1 MGRIILSTLAVTLA
15 GAMLAACSTTPPP
28 PPPQAQSA
36 APQTP
41 VNAGFGN
48 TPVNAGFGNQPV
60 TSGFHDTQG
69 APTMQA
75 IKDFAAKARP
85 QMPYVPLFY
94 THGWLVGM
102 IFSEIMER
110 TLKAGKPL
118 TGPNMKAA
126 LV

>member
-1 MGRIILSTLAVTLA
+1 MGRIILSALAVTLA

-28 PPPQAQSA
+28 PPPQAQST

-69 APTMQA
+69 APT
-75 IKDFAAKARP
+75 
-85 QMPYVPLFY
+85 Y
-94 THGWLVGM
+94 
-102 IFSEIMER
+102 
-110 TLKAGKPL
+110 KP
-118 TGPNMKAA
+118 
-126 LV
+126 